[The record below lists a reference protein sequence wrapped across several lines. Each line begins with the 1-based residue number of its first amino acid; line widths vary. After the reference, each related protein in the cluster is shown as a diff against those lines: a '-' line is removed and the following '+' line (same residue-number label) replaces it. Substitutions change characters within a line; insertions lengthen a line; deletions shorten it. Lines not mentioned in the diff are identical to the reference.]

1 MRTWY
6 MGWLMAS
13 VGLVTGGKAEE
24 PVGVGFAQPVTV
36 VAFGDSTTARRA
48 GIEQVYE
55 QRLSQLV
62 PGIRLV
68 NAGVPG
74 NTSEQARARF
84 EQDVLAH
91 HPALVII
98 QFGAN
103 DSAVDVWKGAT
114 VPRVSAERYVENLR
128 HFLDELAKRN
138 CRVILMTPGMF
149 RWTDKLRAM
158 YGKPPYLPEQP
169 DGFCVTLRPYADLV
183 RRLAAERQVPLVD
196 VFAAQEQYA
205 AVPGQS
211 VEALFLDGMHPNDR
225 GHELIAKLLA
235 PVVRKVLGLPAQP

>member
-6 MGWLMAS
+6 AGWLMAS
-13 VGLVTGGKAEE
+13 LGLVAGGGVEE
-24 PVGVGFAQPVTV
+24 PVGEGVAKSLAV

-55 QRLSQLV
+55 QRLAQLV

-74 NTSEQARARF
+74 NTSEQARVRF
-84 EQDVLAH
+84 ERDVLAH
-91 HPALVII
+91 RPALVII

-114 VPRVSAERYVENLR
+114 EPRVSAERYVENLR
-128 HFLDELAKRN
+128 HFLDELAKRD
-138 CRVILMTPGMF
+138 CPVILMTPGRF

-158 YGKPPYLPEQP
+158 YGKPPYLPDQP

-183 RRLAAERQVPLVD
+183 RRLAAERKIPLVD

-211 VEALFLDGMHPNDR
+211 VDGLFLDGMHPNDR
-225 GHELIAKLLA
+225 GHELIAQLLV
-235 PVVRKVLGLPAQP
+235 PVVRKVLGLPVQP